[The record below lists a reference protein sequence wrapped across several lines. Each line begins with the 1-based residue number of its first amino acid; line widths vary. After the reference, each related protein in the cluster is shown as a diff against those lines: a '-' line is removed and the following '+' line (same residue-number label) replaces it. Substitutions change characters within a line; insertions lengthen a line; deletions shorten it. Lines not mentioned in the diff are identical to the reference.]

1 MAEGRERVPW
11 ATMAAILVI
20 ARRCEPSSELHIAED
35 WYRRTALSDLLGVA
49 EERVNDD
56 RLYRALDQL
65 LPHKQALE
73 AHLKQRLGEL
83 FALDYDLLLYDV
95 TSTYFEGE
103 AAANPLAQRGHS
115 RDHRGDCKQVCIG
128 LVVTRAGIPLGYEVF
143 AGNRHDVTTVE
154 QIVGT
159 MEARYGQAG
168 RIWVMDRGMTSAGT
182 VAWLQA
188 TGRRYLIGASKS
200 ELKNLAPHVVDA
212 RDWRQVR
219 DGVEAKLC
227 TGPDGNET
235 FVLVRS
241 AERRAKERAM
251 HARFCERIETALVR
265 LAGRLERART
275 PVDRGATERQ
285 IGRLLGRNSRAAGRY
300 AIRLIED
307 TAVAAGFRLEWSAR
321 AEWDEW
327 SRHSEGC
334 YVLRTNV
341 SDWTPEALWRT
352 YYTPPEVPTRLGIS
366 CHQRPA
372 FHRPAERLCHG
383 SVEVGNEALD
393 PLLEVL
399 LGREVAAAE
408 ELADQDRE
416 PDLDLID
423 PRGVLGREV
432 ESDPVTG
439 IAQERLACCHRL
451 EDAGLS
457 LLPEILLD
465 TAKLRHEAGDPF
477 GHVGIEVVAD
487 DLPRRRRRRRGEQI
501 LQERHEIRFG
511 AGISDR
517 ATDLAGGD
525 VERAD
530 QGFRA
535 MPDVLELPPLD
546 VSRLHRQALGGSF
559 QGLDAGHL
567 VDRDGL
573 HALLG
578 GGGGRLIHRADIGA
592 LRVEVGI
599 RLGCQPVTVAVRL
612 EIGLFFKNR
621 PTEPCEMLLTMPR
634 ATDCRASS
642 L

>member
-1 MAEGRERVPW
+1 MYLRHTTVNKDGKTHSYWRLVRSVRRGRKVFQETVAHLGELDAQGRARARRLALEITGACEQCDLFEAAAPAGEPIEVRLEQVRLERARRFGDVWLGWRLWCALGLDRFCAARMAEGRERVPW

-20 ARRCEPSSELHIAED
+20 ARLCEPSSELHIAED
-35 WYRRTALSDLLGVA
+35 WYRRTALSDLLGVP

-103 AAANPLAQRGHS
+103 AAANPLARRGHS

-143 AGNRHDVTTVE
+143 AGNRTDVTTVE
-154 QIVGT
+154 EIVGT

-168 RIWVMDRGMTSAGT
+168 RIWVMDRGMTSAET

-188 TGRRYLIGASKS
+188 SGRRYLIGANKA
-200 ELKNLAPHVVDA
+200 ELKKLAPQLADA

-241 AERRAKERAM
+241 ADRRAKEQAM

-265 LAGRLERART
+265 LAGRLERARS

-300 AIRLIED
+300 AIRLVED
-307 TAVAAGFRLEWSAR
+307 ATVAAGLRLEWSAR

-352 YYTPPEVPTRLGIS
+352 YIQLTEAEAAFRIHKSELSIRPIW
-366 CHQRPA
+366 HQ
-372 FHRPAERLCHG
+372 HERRVLAHILVCFLAY
-383 SVEVGNEALD
+383 VLWKT
-393 PLLEVL
+393 LEQWQS
-399 LGREVAAAE
+399 R
-408 ELADQDRE
+408 
-416 PDLDLID
+416 
-423 PRGVLGREV
+423 
-432 ESDPVTG
+432 
-439 IAQERLACCHRL
+439 
-451 EDAGLS
+451 AGLGN
-457 LLPEILLD
+457 
-465 TAKLRHEAGDPF
+465 A
-477 GHVGIEVVAD
+477 
-487 DLPRRRRRRRGEQI
+487 PRTI
-501 LQERHEIRFG
+501 LQELAAIPSTDVVLPTATTPQHDLRLRCVVRP
-511 AGISDR
+511 DR
-517 ATDLAGGD
+517 A
-525 VERAD
+525 
-530 QGFRA
+530 
-535 MPDVLELPPLD
+535 
-546 VSRLHRQALGGSF
+546 QA
-559 QGLDAGHL
+559 
-567 VDRDGL
+567 
-573 HALLG
+573 ALL
-578 GGGGRLIHRADIGA
+578 D
-592 LRVEVGI
+592 
-599 RLGCQPVTVAVRL
+599 RLGLRL
-612 EIGLFFKNR
+612 PERLR
-621 PTEPCEMLLTMPR
+621 MRL
-634 ATDCRASS
+634 A
-642 L
+642 